1 MHVKYLLLASALLAT
16 SAQAE
21 SLSDAVRAAYES
33 NPVIAGARAQLRQVD
48 ENVPIA
54 QAGGRPTINLVGD
67 FTQQLNNE
75 FYDTGQ
81 IWRGGAQLVQP
92 IYQGGRVSAGVSAAE
107 AQVAAAR
114 ARLRETEYQV
124 IVDTITAYVDV
135 LKSNAVVALNEG
147 QVKLLSEQLRASQD
161 RFEVG
166 DLTRTDVAQSEARLA
181 AATAGLQAVS
191 GQRILAQQAY
201 RRIVGHDP
209 VDLEPLPPLP
219 EPPPSDGQARDTAF
233 SSNPA
238 LAAARFSER
247 AAMENV
253 RVAKGARGP
262 NLNLNGGAQYVH
274 GRGVSAGLTGF
285 TPSLSVSAG
294 MPLFS
299 GGLIAA
305 RVRQS
310 QAAQSQALE
319 NITLVERLVS
329 ESATGSYTL
338 LRTAEA
344 QIDSVKLQI
353 SANELAAEGVRQ
365 ENEVGNRD
373 VLDVLNAEQ
382 ELLNSRV
389 NLVQAE
395 RDRYVATYRLYQ
407 VMGTLES
414 ALPGSPIGRYDP
426 EANAARVRGKW
437 LNEFGYDPDPRT
449 DLGRNYPA
457 PVAGPTQ

>member
-1 MHVKYLLLASALLAT
+1 MSAAN
-16 SAQAE
+16 SARAE
-21 SLSDAVRAAYES
+21 TLSDAIRAAYNS
-33 NPVIAGARAQLRQVD
+33 NPVIAAARAQLRQVD
-48 ENVPIA
+48 ETVPIA
-54 QAGGRPTINLVGD
+54 AAGGRPSVNLTGD
-67 FTQQLNNE
+67 FTQQLAHDFGN
-75 FYDTGQ
+75 TGQ

-107 AQVAAAR
+107 AQIAAAR
-114 ARLRETEYQV
+114 ARLRESEYQV
-124 IVDTITAYVDV
+124 IVDTIVAYVDV
-135 LKSNAVVALNEG
+135 LKSNSVVSLNEG
-147 QVKLLSEQLRASQD
+147 QVKLLAEQLRASQD

-181 AATAGLQAVS
+181 AATAGLQAVN
-191 GQRILAQQAY
+191 GQRTLAQQAY

-209 VDLEPLPPLP
+209 VDLDPLPPLP
-219 EPPPSDGQARDTAF
+219 DVPDSEADARIIAAEN
-233 SSNPA
+233 NPG
-238 LAAARFSER
+238 LAAVRFAER
-247 AAMENV
+247 AAQENV
-253 RVAKGARGP
+253 RVAKAARGP
-262 NLNLNGGAQYVH
+262 TVNLNAGALYVQ
-274 GRGVSAGLTGF
+274 GRGISSGLTGF

-319 NITLVERLVS
+319 NITLAERTVR
-329 ESATGSYTL
+329 EGATGTYTL
-338 LRTAEA
+338 LKTSEA
-344 QIDSVKLQI
+344 LIDSAKLQI

-395 RDRYVATYRLYQ
+395 RDRYVTAYRLFQ
-407 VMGTLES
+407 VMGTLET
-414 ALPGSPIGRYDP
+414 ALGDQAPIGRYDP
-426 EANAARVRGKW
+426 EANAERVRRMGW
-437 LNEFGYDPDPRT
+437 QEFGYDPDPRE
-449 DLGRNYPA
+449 DRDRNQPP
-457 PVAGPTQ
+457 PVVGPTP

>member
-1 MHVKYLLLASALLAT
+1 MSTGT
-16 SAQAE
+16 SAGAE
-21 SLSDAVRAAYES
+21 TLSDAIRAAYDS
-33 NPVIAGARAQLRQVD
+33 NPVVGAARAQLRQVD
-48 ENVPIA
+48 ETVPIA
-54 QAGGRPTINLVGD
+54 LSKTRPTVNLTGD
-67 FTQQLNNE
+67 FTQQLAHDFGN
-75 FYDTGQ
+75 TGQ

-92 IYQGGRVSAGVSAAE
+92 IYQGGRVRAGVSAAE
-107 AQVAAAR
+107 AQIATSR

-124 IVDTITAYVDV
+124 IVDTIAAYADV
-135 LKSNAVVALNEG
+135 LKSNSVVALNEG

-181 AATAGLQAVS
+181 AATAQLQAAN

-209 VDLEPLPPLP
+209 VDLEPLPALP
-219 EPPPSDGQARDTAF
+219 ETPGNDEDARTTAADN
-233 SSNPA
+233 NPG
-238 LAAARFSER
+238 LAAVRFAER

-253 RVAKGARGP
+253 HAAKAAHGP
-262 NLNLNGGAQYVH
+262 TVNLNAGALYVQ
-274 GRGVSAGLTGF
+274 GRGISTGLTGF

-294 MPLFS
+294 MPLFT

-305 RVRQS
+305 QVRQA

-319 NITLVERLVS
+319 NITLAERTVR
-329 ESATGSYTL
+329 EGATNRYTE
-338 LRTAEA
+338 LRTSEA
-344 QIDSVKLQI
+344 LIGSAKLQI

-395 RDRYVATYRLYQ
+395 RDRYVATYRLFQ
-407 VMGTLES
+407 VMGTLEV
-414 ALPGSPIGRYDP
+414 ALGDEAPIGRYDAA
-426 EANAARVRGKW
+426 ANAERVRRMGW
-437 LNEFGYDPDPRT
+437 QEFGYDPDPRQ
-449 DLGRNYPA
+449 DRDRNRPA
-457 PVAGPTQ
+457 AVVGPTQ

>member
-1 MHVKYLLLASALLAT
+1 MKYLLLASALLA
-16 SAQAE
+16 SSVQAE
-21 SLSDAVRAAYES
+21 TLSDAIRAAYDS
-33 NPVIAGARAQLRQVD
+33 NPLIAAARAQLRQVD
-48 ENVPIA
+48 ETVPIA
-54 QAGGRPTINLVGD
+54 LAGTRPTVNFVGD
-67 FTQQLNNE
+67 FTQQLTHDVG
-75 FYDTGQ
+75 YAGQ

-92 IYQGGRVSAGVSAAE
+92 IYQGGRVRAGVSAAE
-107 AQVAAAR
+107 AQIAASR

-124 IVDTITAYVDV
+124 IVDTIIAYADV
-135 LKSNAVVALNEG
+135 LKSDSVVALNEG

-181 AATAGLQAVS
+181 AATAGLQAVN
-191 GQRILAQQAY
+191 GQRILARQAY

-209 VDLEPLPPLP
+209 VDLEPLPALP
-219 EPPPSDGQARDTAF
+219 DAPDSDQVARDTAVDN
-233 SSNPA
+233 NPG
-238 LAAARFSER
+238 LAAVRLSER

-253 RVAKGARGP
+253 RVAKAAHGP
-262 NLNLNGGAQYVH
+262 TVNLNTGALYVQ
-274 GRGVSAGLTGF
+274 GRGISSGLTGF

-305 RVRQS
+305 RVRQA

-319 NITLVERLVS
+319 NISQTERTVR
-329 ESATGSYTL
+329 EGATNNYTL
-338 LRTAEA
+338 LRTSEA
-344 QIDSVKLQI
+344 IIDSAKLQI

-395 RDRYVATYRLYQ
+395 RDLYVTTYRLFQ
-407 VMGTLES
+407 VMGTLET
-414 ALPGSPIGRYDP
+414 ALGAAAPIGRYDA
-426 EANAARVRGKW
+426 EANAARVRAKGW
-437 LNEFGYDPDPRT
+437 QEFGYDPDPRE
-449 DLGRNYPA
+449 DLGRNRPA
-457 PVAGPTQ
+457 PVLGPTQ